1 MQWHASRSYQS
12 ETKHAY
18 NMHNCNTV
26 TVHLF
31 SYSLYRVNRCASMT
45 TQLNNS
51 TLLEKDNRTALSQ
64 LRLELCVIQVRST
77 ELFMSMQSVLALM
90 HVHAAK
96 ELTT

>member
-1 MQWHASRSYQS
+1 MQWHTSRSYQS

-26 TVHLF
+26 HLF
-31 SYSLYRVNRCASMT
+31 SYSHYRVNRCASMT

-90 HVHAAK
+90 RVHVAK